1 MIRKNGNTVRI
12 IGKTATVRQETFL
25 IAYCYQ
31 SANQGR
37 AYEPRYLLN
46 ITNIVRRNKAVILGA
61 FN

>member
-1 MIRKNGNTVRI
+1 
-12 IGKTATVRQETFL
+12 L